1 MPRLSEQLSRTV
13 LLKREDL
20 QPIFSFKL
28 PRRTQQNRQAARYP
42 AKVGSSA
49 APQPRHHNPRRQ
61 LPLEGKASQRALA
74 EAHRAKQAARS
85 LRRNGGRAASGLLHF
100 RKTKGGHFRM
110 PLRGQIRT
118 SQSQGDSCHAGE
130 GETALSLGL
139 VDFVVSDSA
148 VHSEA
153 MSIQLKAK
161 TGAICRLSLSFNN
174 DGPLG
179 TFFRY
184 IGDTGTYIARYDDLV
199 NGKEEKID
207 VSKVDVSMNGIELQ
221 TAIFFAAIQEEREP
235 NASAA
240 QVLPCYQVL
249 HSLDQQLALE
259 VRPRSWLRG

>member
-1 MPRLSEQLSRTV
+1 MMVPANSLQDYAQRILRPRVYDAAVETPLENMPRISEQLSRTV

-28 PRRTQQNRQAARYP
+28 RGAYNKIVRAARYP

-139 VDFVVSDSA
+139 VDFVVSDLNFLDKMPTFA
-148 VHSEA
+148 VGAAPPQRRRRLGHSDCGA
-153 MSIQLKAK
+153 VPRRSGAVMAHHR
-161 TGAICRLSLSFNN
+161 TGC
-174 DGPLG
+174 G
-179 TFFRY
+179 
-184 IGDTGTYIARYDDLV
+184 
-199 NGKEEKID
+199 
-207 VSKVDVSMNGIELQ
+207 
-221 TAIFFAAIQEEREP
+221 
-235 NASAA
+235 
-240 QVLPCYQVL
+240 
-249 HSLDQQLALE
+249 
-259 VRPRSWLRG
+259 